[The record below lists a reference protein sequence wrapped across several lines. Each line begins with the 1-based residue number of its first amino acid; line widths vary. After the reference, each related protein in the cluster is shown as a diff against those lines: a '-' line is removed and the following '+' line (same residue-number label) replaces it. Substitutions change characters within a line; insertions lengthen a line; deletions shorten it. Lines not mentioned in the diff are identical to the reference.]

1 MQLGMSRRRQ
11 ARVEGPGRDKS
22 QVLDGFCI
30 MDEKHAEGV
39 MSFDPASRL
48 SDLAAGGFTAHDISS
63 LTKHCITH

>member
-1 MQLGMSRRRQ
+1 
-11 ARVEGPGRDKS
+11 
-22 QVLDGFCI
+22 

-48 SDLAAGGFTAHDISS
+48 ADLAAGGFTAHDISS